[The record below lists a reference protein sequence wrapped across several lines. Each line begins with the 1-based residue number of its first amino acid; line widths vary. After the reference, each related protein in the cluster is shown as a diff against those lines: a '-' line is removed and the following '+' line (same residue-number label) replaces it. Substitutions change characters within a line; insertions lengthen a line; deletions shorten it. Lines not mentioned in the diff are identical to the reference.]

1 MSKFIFLA
9 TFGTLAL
16 FLCTLTSADDEISC
30 TSQGQCGNGI
40 CEIGKPWNETAKY
53 NLCKCDEGYIHS
65 EDGKPCEYAQKSK
78 LTAFLI
84 SFFLGAVGGDWFY
97 LSQGTAGYI
106 IAGLFKLITLG
117 GLGIW
122 YFVDW
127 VRILCDSFYDGNGI
141 QLAGW

>member
-1 MSKFIFLA
+1 MLQQVVKSDFSFLI
-9 TFGTLAL
+9 T
-16 FLCTLTSADDEISC
+16 D
-30 TSQGQCGNGI
+30 
-40 CEIGKPWNETAKY
+40 
-53 NLCKCDEGYIHS
+53 S

-106 IAGLFKLITLG
+106 VAGLFKLFTLG